1 MSDFQSTVLIVDDY
15 DVNLELLE
23 AHLVQSHSNLT
34 VLKAKNGLDAMEI
47 FNSCELDL
55 VLLDVMLPDI
65 NGFDLCRM
73 MKTIRRENFLPIVLI
88 TALYDRESMLE
99 GLSNGA
105 DDFLSK
111 PVNSDELMVRVN
123 NLLRLREMSVD
134 LKRRYEELS
143 QDLKLAREL
152 LNDFLPQKLPRP
164 EDVHTEIIYEPS
176 SIIGGDFYDVLFV
189 DDERYGF
196 FMADVKGHGASA
208 AMIVALIK
216 EQIYEQRNVWTEPVE
231 LIDKLNKTLC
241 RFFTNTR
248 NDFFVT
254 ACYLVYNK
262 NTKRLRWVNA
272 GHTSPAYFCAGEAK
286 SFAEPSG
293 LPLGIFEG
301 ASYDYGEHSIGRF
314 AAVLLYTDGIFELPL
329 FYQPART
336 FSSIDE
342 IFQFLQ
348 DAGIKATASM
358 ITSEV
363 QHALRR
369 YEQHDDVNI
378 ISLKF

>member
-1 MSDFQSTVLIVDDY
+1 MSEFRSTVLIVDDY
-15 DVNLELLE
+15 DVNIELLE

-73 MKTIRRENFLPIVLI
+73 MKNIRRENFLPIVLI

-134 LKRRYEELS
+134 LKGRYEELS

-152 LNDFLPQKLPRP
+152 LNDFLPKKLPHP
-164 EDVHTEIIYEPS
+164 DDIHTEIIYEPS
-176 SIIGGDFYDVLFV
+176 SIIGGDFYDVLFI
-189 DDERYGF
+189 DEERYGF
-196 FMADVKGHGASA
+196 FIADVKGHGASA

-216 EQIYEQRNVWTEPVE
+216 EQIYEQRDAWTKPVE
-231 LIDKLNKTLC
+231 LINKLNKTLC

-254 ACYLVYNK
+254 GCYLVYNK
-262 NTKRLRWVNA
+262 NTKRIQWVSA
-272 GHTSPAYFCAGEAK
+272 GHPSPVYFCVDEVDILT
-286 SFAEPSG
+286 EPSG
-293 LPLGIFEG
+293 LPLGILESAMYAHGERSIQHF
-301 ASYDYGEHSIGRF
+301 AS
-314 AAVLLYTDGIFELPL
+314 VLLYTDGIFELPL

-342 IFQFLQ
+342 ILQFLQ
-348 DAGIKATASM
+348 PAGIKATANM
-358 ITSEV
+358 ITNEV
-363 QHALRR
+363 QNALRR

-378 ISLKF
+378 ISLRF

>member
-1 MSDFQSTVLIVDDY
+1 MPDYQSTVLIVDDY

-23 AHLVQSHSNLT
+23 AHLIQSHSNLKI
-34 VLKAKNGLDAMEI
+34 LKAKNGLDAMEI

-73 MKTIRRENFLPIVLI
+73 MKTIREENFLPIILI

-123 NLLRLREMSVD
+123 NLLRLRRMSVD
-134 LKRRYEELS
+134 LNRRYQELS
-143 QDLKLAREL
+143 SDLKLAREL
-152 LNDFLPQKLPRP
+152 LNDFLPRQLPPP

-176 SIIGGDFYDVLFV
+176 SIIGGDFYDILFI
-189 DDERYGF
+189 DDDHYGF

-216 EQIYEQRNVWTEPVE
+216 EQIYEQRDEWTQPVK
-231 LIDKLNKTLC
+231 LIDQLNQTLC

-248 NDFFVT
+248 DDFFVT
-254 ACYLVYNK
+254 ACYMVYDKKNK
-262 NTKRLRWVNA
+262 SLSWVNA
-272 GHTSPAYFCAGEAK
+272 GHTSPAYFWAGEAK
-286 SFAEPSG
+286 ALSEPSG

-301 ASYDYGEHSIGRF
+301 AIYEKGEYNIGRF
-314 AAVLLYTDGIFELPL
+314 AAILLYTDGIFELPL
-329 FYQPART
+329 FYQPERT

-342 IFQFLQ
+342 IFTFLQ
-348 DAGIKATASM
+348 EAGIKATASM